1 MFFIFLIIVSFSFSY
16 NPIDYYIYGNNI
28 HTVIGG
34 FQNGIDKPRDLD
46 FNPLYDN
53 ELWVLNEGE
62 SPLTNN
68 AEHIESVC
76 VPENSEIRFTIYDSY
91 SDGICCE
98 SGDGFYEVIGCEN
111 QFAYGGDFESFEST
125 IFTVDVSCNSICPN
139 GSVELQIIV
148 NTDNWGK
155 ETSWTLIDNIS
166 DHIYANRLAPGGSTV
181 TFFDAGSEF
190 QTSEYRKDSYSR
202 HFMNTA
208 SALSFDEFGFFA
220 NTLECKDA
228 NNNVNGLFS
237 GPTLWNSDFS
247 VYANVNQDGPLLGS
261 HLDMI
266 HQSPYSMGIEHAGQG
281 NIYWVFD
288 AYHSA
293 LVRYDF
299 ATPHEYGGHDHSDGK
314 VWRYGDINLERE
326 PGVSSHM
333 VLNHDSDSNKK
344 QDSLI
349 QSRNDN
355 LIFEALDSE
364 EASQVAGI
372 EITTPA
378 MLYRDAG
385 YILPKQICEELIEH
399 PKINLQLSTTVK
411 EVIESRDEVSLII
424 NNKTKKY
431 DFVCLCAGS
440 DTEKIYKL
448 EGFSKK
454 RGQVTHIHSR
464 HIFSDIN
471 LPICGKGYISP
482 EINNIHVVGSS
493 YSDIDTL
500 DVLEEEHQ
508 HNLENLKIINNA
520 QAEIKAGK
528 VGFRAVSKDH
538 MPVVGNQARV
548 FVNTCHGSRASVTA
562 PICADIVSSLISGK
576 APPLE
581 KRELESLSPN
591 RFN

>member
-1 MFFIFLIIVSFSFSY
+1 MREENLFSEEYDDFYSSLKGAVEECKHVFIEGNNLTNRFKELKQNATFFIGELGFGVGINFITTCSEWLKHTSDNQRLEFYSFDKYLFKPEHFKKIVSAHSELSEYILEYESNYPKNIEGIQRISLFKGRIILNLILGDISTTQTYLEQIDTIDAWFFDGFSPSKNPELWTKKLFSKINNSCHTDSTFSTYSSSGYVKKNLKDAGFSY
-16 NPIDYYIYGNNI
+16 EKVKGFSHKRHMLKGLSSSRKEKASIKGLKVA
-28 HTVIGG
+28 VIGS
-34 FQNGIDKPRDLD
+34 GIAGCTVSYFLSKQGIEVDLYEQEEDICSGASSHELLVTYPRLSAHDTPYGR
-46 FNPLYDN
+46 FNLHAY
-53 ELWVLNEGE
+53 VFA
-62 SPLTNN
+62 TN
-68 AEHIESVC
+68 
-76 VPENSEIRFTIYDSY
+76 
-91 SDGICCE
+91 
-98 SGDGFYEVIGCEN
+98 FYE
-111 QFAYGGDFESFEST
+111 S
-125 IFTVDVSCNSICPN
+125 
-139 GSVELQIIV
+139 L
-148 NTDNWGK
+148 
-155 ETSWTLIDNIS
+155 
-166 DHIYANRLAPGGSTV
+166 
-181 TFFDAGSEF
+181 
-190 QTSEYRKDSYSR
+190 QTSAWQQ
-202 HFMNTA
+202 T
-208 SALSFDEFGFFA
+208 
-220 NTLECKDA
+220 
-228 NNNVNGLFS
+228 
-237 GPTLWNSDFS
+237 
-247 VYANVNQDGPLLGS
+247 
-261 HLDMI
+261 
-266 HQSPYSMGIEHAGQG
+266 
-281 NIYWVFD
+281 
-288 AYHSA
+288 
-293 LVRYDF
+293 
-299 ATPHEYGGHDHSDGK
+299 
-314 VWRYGDINLERE
+314 
-326 PGVSSHM
+326 GVL

-355 LIFEALDSE
+355 TFFEALDSK

-399 PKINLQLSTTVK
+399 PKINLQLSTTIK
-411 EVIESRDEVSLII
+411 KVIESGDKVSLII
-424 NNKTKKY
+424 NNQTKKY

-454 RGQVTHIHSR
+454 RGQVTHINSR
-464 HIFSDIN
+464 HIFSGIN

-508 HNLENLKIINNA
+508 HNLENLKVINNA
-520 QAEIKAGK
+520 QAEIKTGK

-538 MPVVGNQARV
+538 MPVVGNQGRV

>member
-1 MFFIFLIIVSFSFSY
+1 MFFVFLIITSFSFSF
-16 NPIDYYIYGNNI
+16 NPIDYYIYGNNDY
-28 HTVIGG
+28 TVIGG

-46 FNPLYDN
+46 FNPIRDN

-68 AEHIESVC
+68 TEHVESVC

-98 SGDGFYEVIGCEN
+98 SGNGFYEVIGCDN
-111 QFAYGGDFESFEST
+111 LFASGGDFESSEST
-125 IFTVDVSCNSICPN
+125 IFTVGVSCNSICPN

-166 DHIYANRLAPGGSTV
+166 DYVYANRLEPGGSTV
-181 TFFDAGSEF
+181 TFFETGSEL

-208 SALSFDEFGFFA
+208 SALSFDQFGYFA

-247 VYANVNQDGPLLGS
+247 VYANINQEGPLLGS

-266 HQSPYSMGIEHAGQG
+266 HQSPYSMGIEHAGEG

-333 VLNHDSDSNKK
+333 VLNHDSNILYIADTGNNRVLTFDVNSGVFDYNLTPYGESLEQYWMMTGAEWDIFINDGLDKPSGIDIYNDRLVISDYSSGDIIIYDISGNNPIELGRINTGHENKIMGITIGPEYKIWYVNYVDNQVVRVDYNLLLGDVNLDSVLDILDLVSIVSFIVGEQNFSDNQIYFSDVN
-344 QDSLI
+344 QDQIVDILDIVALISLI
-349 QSRNDN
+349 
-355 LIFEALDSE
+355 
-364 EASQVAGI
+364 
-372 EITTPA
+372 
-378 MLYRDAG
+378 
-385 YILPKQICEELIEH
+385 
-399 PKINLQLSTTVK
+399 
-411 EVIESRDEVSLII
+411 
-424 NNKTKKY
+424 
-431 DFVCLCAGS
+431 
-440 DTEKIYKL
+440 
-448 EGFSKK
+448 
-454 RGQVTHIHSR
+454 
-464 HIFSDIN
+464 
-471 LPICGKGYISP
+471 
-482 EINNIHVVGSS
+482 
-493 YSDIDTL
+493 
-500 DVLEEEHQ
+500 
-508 HNLENLKIINNA
+508 LEN
-520 QAEIKAGK
+520 
-528 VGFRAVSKDH
+528 
-538 MPVVGNQARV
+538 
-548 FVNTCHGSRASVTA
+548 
-562 PICADIVSSLISGK
+562 
-576 APPLE
+576 
-581 KRELESLSPN
+581 
-591 RFN
+591 

>member
-1 MFFIFLIIVSFSFSY
+1 MILGDISTTQTYLEQIDTIDAWFFDGFSPSKNPELWTKQLFSKINNSCHANSTFSTYSSSGYVKKNLKDAGFSY
-16 NPIDYYIYGNNI
+16 EKVKGFSHKRHMLKGLSSSRKEKASIKGLKVA
-28 HTVIGG
+28 VIGS
-34 FQNGIDKPRDLD
+34 GIAGCTVSYFLSKQGIEVDLYEQEEDICSGASSHELLVTYPRLSTHDTPYGR
-46 FNPLYDN
+46 FNLHAY
-53 ELWVLNEGE
+53 VFA
-62 SPLTNN
+62 TN
-68 AEHIESVC
+68 
-76 VPENSEIRFTIYDSY
+76 
-91 SDGICCE
+91 
-98 SGDGFYEVIGCEN
+98 FYE
-111 QFAYGGDFESFEST
+111 S
-125 IFTVDVSCNSICPN
+125 
-139 GSVELQIIV
+139 L
-148 NTDNWGK
+148 
-155 ETSWTLIDNIS
+155 
-166 DHIYANRLAPGGSTV
+166 
-181 TFFDAGSEF
+181 
-190 QTSEYRKDSYSR
+190 QTSAWQQ
-202 HFMNTA
+202 T
-208 SALSFDEFGFFA
+208 
-220 NTLECKDA
+220 
-228 NNNVNGLFS
+228 
-237 GPTLWNSDFS
+237 
-247 VYANVNQDGPLLGS
+247 
-261 HLDMI
+261 
-266 HQSPYSMGIEHAGQG
+266 
-281 NIYWVFD
+281 
-288 AYHSA
+288 
-293 LVRYDF
+293 
-299 ATPHEYGGHDHSDGK
+299 
-314 VWRYGDINLERE
+314 
-326 PGVSSHM
+326 GVL

-355 LIFEALDSE
+355 TFFEALDSK

-399 PKINLQLSTTVK
+399 PKINLQLSTTIK
-411 EVIESRDEVSLII
+411 EVIESEDKVSLII
-424 NNKTKKY
+424 KDETKKY

-440 DTEKIYKL
+440 DTEKLYKL

-454 RGQVTHIHSR
+454 RGQVTHINSR

-508 HNLENLKIINNA
+508 HNLENLKVINNA
-520 QAEIKAGK
+520 QAEIKTGK

-538 MPVVGNQARV
+538 MPVVGNQGRV

-562 PICADIVSSLISGK
+562 PICADIVSSLILGK